1 MPNKWAW
8 ELVPSKVV
16 GGPAKI
22 QATMGRFK
30 GNLVRMNQ
38 PWKWPPTSILKKL
51 QCRYL
56 SNLKPTLA
64 QIYKIDHQSSDLQ
77 RSARQATANMAT
89 KAMICPK
96 LNSDPKR
103 VVEQATA
110 STVAIKSSHT
120 KAQGKASHCGHPA
133 GPEHLS
139 PLDTLTCWS
148 VGKTSIEGTTASEN
162 TTLYSQLTI
171 LQPCSLKY
179 CPCGIPLTLTIGR
192 ENQQTQDCV
201 T

>member
-1 MPNKWAW
+1 MS
-8 ELVPSKVV
+8 L
-16 GGPAKI
+16 GTGPI
-22 QATMGRFK
+22 K
-30 GNLVRMNQ
+30 GWWGSCKNTSYHGEVQRQPCLRNQ
-38 PWKWPPTSILKKL
+38 PCKWPPTSILKKL

-110 STVAIKSSHT
+110 SMVAIKSSHT

-139 PLDTLTCWS
+139 PLDTLTCWP